1 MCHSRTWI
9 PRSVGSVQEGLHKEV
24 VRHGHMVPRQLTL
37 FDGFLDPPTQDASKV
52 LPVARI
58 VFGQMPKGEFDY
70 LVPKSLEDRLEPGQ
84 RVLVPLGRS
93 NRLQVGYCVNVT
105 RKPCEGDLKA
115 IHSIVDEQR
124 LLSPAMLDVTRW
136 IAEHYFC
143 DWGQVLET
151 VVPKCVRQNVGLRTV
166 FKYRLAQPRGESQV
180 SGRLTAKQQ
189 RVLEILAAANSPLT
203 ADAIAA
209 RAGCSSAVL
218 SSLLKKGL
226 IERETTQ
233 VRSVSAASQAT
244 LRTEPLTLNAE
255 QSAALRTILEA
266 IRSGSHRT
274 ILVHGVTGSGKT
286 EVYIQAI
293 EEVVRRGSQAIVLVP
308 EISLTPQTVERFRSR
323 FQHVAVLHSHL
334 TDAERAAQWEWIAS
348 GEVEVVVGA
357 RSAIFSPTPRLGL
370 IILDEEHESSFKQE
384 ATPRYHAREVAEQ
397 RATIEQIPLVLG
409 SATPSLE
416 SWYRAQ
422 QGKYILVRLPK
433 RIANLPLP
441 DVKTIDL
448 REPKRAA
455 ETRGVITRQLHAA
468 IEEALNDG
476 GQVILLL
483 NRRGFATHVQCPSC
497 GAVLQCPHC
506 DISLTHHKTAGRAV
520 CHYCDY
526 EIETPRACPQCGS
539 PRIRFSGVGT
549 ERLEAEVKARFP
561 KATCFRMDADSMK
574 SRLAYE
580 RAFAEFRR
588 GKIQILLG
596 TQIIAKGL
604 DFPNVRLVG
613 VINADTALHF
623 PDFRASERTFQLV
636 TQVAGRTGRGPHGG
650 QVLVQTFTPE
660 HPAIQAALQHD
671 YETFAQQELAV
682 RQAFGYPPFC
692 HLVRI
697 VASSE
702 KEDESQQ
709 MIHQLT
715 ESLRTILENTQSRDQ
730 IRLVGPA
737 PAPLAKL
744 RGKYRY
750 HLQVA
755 GRDHS
760 QLLHIIGMVRDRFN
774 PSKTVTWSVDVDPID
789 ML

>member
-1 MCHSRTWI
+1 MAA
-9 PRSVGSVQEGLHKEV
+9 K
-24 VRHGHMVPRQLTL
+24 QLTL
-37 FDGFLDPPTQDASKV
+37 FNDFLEKPRRETTK
-52 LPVARI
+52 PVPIARV

-70 LVPKSLEDRLEPGQ
+70 LIPDHLIDHLQPGQ
-84 RVLVPLGRS
+84 RVRVPLGKA
-93 NRLQVGYCVNVT
+93 NRLQIGYCVAVT
-105 RKPCEGDLKA
+105 NASVGSTHLKA
-115 IHSIVDEQR
+115 IHSLVDEHT
-124 LLSPAMLDVTRW
+124 LLSAAMLDVTRW
-136 IAEHYFC
+136 IAEHYLC

-151 VVPKCVRQNVGLRTV
+151 VVPKCVRQKVGVRTV
-166 FKYRLAQPRGESQV
+166 IKYRLSEDSKKLQQGH
-180 SGRLTAKQQ
+180 RLTAKQQ
-189 RVLEILAAANSPLT
+189 RVLEVLAASEDALT

-209 RAGCSSAVL
+209 MAGCSPAVL
-218 SSLLKKGL
+218 TNLLKRGFIAK
-226 IERETTQ
+226 EFSRARVFTTTPG
-233 VRSVSAASQAT
+233 VVPRS
-244 LRTEPLTLNAE
+244 EPFNLNAE
-255 QSAALRTILEA
+255 QSEALRTIVEA
-266 IRSGSHRT
+266 LHSRSHKT
-274 ILVHGVTGSGKT
+274 ILIHGITGSGKT

-293 EEVVRRGSQAIVLVP
+293 EEVVRRGLQAIVLVP

-357 RSAIFSPTPRLGL
+357 RSAVFSPTPRLGL

-384 ATPRYHAREVAEQ
+384 SAPRYHARDVAKR
-397 RATIEQIPLVLG
+397 RAEIEKTPLVLG

-416 SWYRAQ
+416 TWYRAQ
-422 QGKYILVRLPK
+422 NGDYVLARLPK
-433 RIANLPLP
+433 RIASLPLP
-441 DVKTIDL
+441 AVRTIDL
-448 REPKRAA
+448 REPKRAT
-455 ETRGVITRQLHAA
+455 ETRGVITRQLHVA

-483 NRRGFATHVQCPSC
+483 NRRGFATHVQCPAC
-497 GAVLQCPHC
+497 GNVLQCPHC
-506 DISLTHHKTAGRAV
+506 DISLTHHKVAGRAI

-526 EIETPRACPQCGS
+526 EIETPRQCPQCGS

-561 KATCFRMDADSMK
+561 QANCLRMDADSMR

-580 RAFAEFRR
+580 RAFTEFRQGR
-588 GKIQILLG
+588 IQILLG

-660 HPAIQAALQHD
+660 HPAIQAAMRHD
-671 YETFAQQELAV
+671 YETFARQELRV
-682 RQAFGYPPFC
+682 RQTFGYPPFC
-692 HLVRI
+692 HLVRV

-702 KEDESQQ
+702 NEKMSERC
-709 MIHQLT
+709 IHQFA
-715 ESLRTILENTQSRDQ
+715 ENAEKVVKLSGWHDN

-750 HLQVA
+750 HVQMMGEDASHLRQVIRTA
-755 GRDHS
+755 RE
-760 QLLHIIGMVRDRFN
+760 QLNSAQG
-774 PSKTVTWSVDVDPID
+774 VTWTVDVDPID

>member
-1 MCHSRTWI
+1 
-9 PRSVGSVQEGLHKEV
+9 
-24 VRHGHMVPRQLTL
+24 MVLKQLTL
-37 FDGFLDPPTQDASKV
+37 FDDFFASEPQK
-52 LPVARI
+52 PSTVAMVASV

-70 LVPKSLEDRLEPGQ
+70 LVPKHLQGVLEPGQ
-84 RVLVPLGRS
+84 RVRVPLGKS
-93 NRLQVGYCVNVT
+93 NRLQIGYCVSVT
-105 RKPCEGDLKA
+105 HKSCVTSELKA

-124 LLSPAMLDVTRW
+124 LLSPAMLQVTRW
-136 IAEHYFC
+136 IAEHYLC

-151 VVPKCVRQNVGLRTV
+151 VLPKCVRENVGLRKV
-166 FKYRLAQPRGESQV
+166 FKYRLAHPKDGLQHA
-180 SGRLTAKQQ
+180 GRLTAKQQ
-189 RVLEILAAANSPLT
+189 RVLEILASADGPLT
-203 ADAIAA
+203 AEDLVAK
-209 RAGCSSAVL
+209 AGCSSAVL
-218 SSLLKKGL
+218 GNLVKRGL
-226 IERETTQ
+226 IEREISH
-233 VRSVSAASQAT
+233 VRDKTISYDRPPRAES
-244 LRTEPLTLNAE
+244 LTLNSE
-255 QSAALRTILEA
+255 QRAALQTIVDA
-266 IRSGSHRT
+266 IRSGTHKT
-274 ILVHGVTGSGKT
+274 ILIHGVTGSGKT

-293 EEVVRRGSQAIVLVP
+293 EEVVRRGCQAIVLVP

-323 FQHVAVLHSHL
+323 FHNVAVLHSHL

-348 GEVEVVVGA
+348 GAVEVVVGA
-357 RSAIFSPTPRLGL
+357 RSAVFSPTPRLGL

-384 ATPRYHAREVAEQ
+384 SAPRYHAREVAEQ
-397 RATIEQIPLVLG
+397 RARIEGIPLVLG

-422 QGKYILVRLPK
+422 QGEAILVQLPR

-448 REPKRAA
+448 REPKRAR

-468 IEEALNDG
+468 IEEVLKDG

-497 GAVLQCPHC
+497 GVVLRCPHC
-506 DISLTHHKTAGRAV
+506 DISLTHHKIANRVV

-526 EIETPRACPQCGS
+526 EVETPRTCPQCDS
-539 PRIRFSGVGT
+539 PRIRFSGTGT
-549 ERLEAEVKARFP
+549 ERLEAEIKARFP
-561 KATCFRMDADSMK
+561 HATCLRMDADSMR

-588 GKIQILLG
+588 GRIQILVG

-613 VINADTALHF
+613 VVNADTALHF

-660 HPAIQAALQHD
+660 HPAIQAAIRHD
-671 YETFAQQELAV
+671 YETFAQQELKV
-682 RQAFGYPPFC
+682 REAFGYPPFWR
-692 HLVRI
+692 LARI
-697 VASSE
+697 VVSSNSSE
-702 KEDESQQ
+702 TAEACSREFAASVHTQAEVAG
-709 MIHQLT
+709 LT
-715 ESLRTILENTQSRDQ
+715 DK
-730 IRLVGPA
+730 IRIVGPA

-750 HLQVA
+750 HLQVMA
-755 GRDHS
+755 RDYP
-760 QLLHIIGMVRDRFN
+760 QLLSVISTAQKTCRA
-774 PSKTVTWSVDVDPID
+774 PSGVTWTIDVDPID